1 MTRLT
6 KIITPIALSLTVGLA
21 VTAFTFFPIESKAE
35 TTQVYTPEE
44 TTEPTKKKI
53 KIALLLDT
61 SGSMSGLINQAKSQL
76 WSLVNELS
84 TADCEGEKPELQLAL
99 YHYGNQGLSS
109 QTGYVQKISG
119 FTGELDEISSQLFA
133 LSTNGGEEYCGQV
146 IQSSL
151 NELEWGTN
159 ESDLKFIFIAG
170 NEPFNQGN
178 VDYVQSCANAS
189 DKDIV
194 VNTIFCG
201 DFEEGIRSFWKNG
214 ATIAHGDYM
223 SINHNQQTV
232 YVATPYDTQLDSL
245 NTKLNDTYIYY
256 GNQGKTKYEKQ
267 AKEDLNAESISYEN
281 KVNRAVSKGS
291 SFYRNDTWDLV
302 DKTTDDDIEE
312 VLKEVDEE
320 TLPTEM
326 KVLNETERVQYV
338 EQKSKERAQVQA
350 EINAIKAK
358 RKTYISTNSTSDQ
371 TNLNSE
377 MMKSIKKKAATKNYT
392 FK

>member
-1 MTRLT
+1 MKRLT
-6 KIITPIALSLTVGLA
+6 KIITPVALSLSVGLIA
-21 VTAFTFFPIESKAE
+21 TVISCYPNEARAE
-35 TTQVYTPEE
+35 KTEIY
-44 TTEPTKKKI
+44 TTEQNNDTSKKKI

-84 TADCEGEKPELQLAL
+84 TANCDGEKPELQLAL

-109 QTGYVQKISG
+109 KNGYVQQISA

-133 LSTNGGEEYCGQV
+133 LTTNGGEEYCGQV
-146 IQSSL
+146 IQAGL
-151 NELEWGTN
+151 NELEWGSN

-170 NEPFNQGN
+170 NEPFDQGS
-178 VDYVQSCANAS
+178 VDYVQSCANAR

-201 DFEEGIRSFWKNG
+201 NFQEGINSFWKNG

-223 SINHNQQTV
+223 SIDHNQQTV
-232 YVATPYDTQLDSL
+232 YVPTPYDSRLDSL
-245 NTKLNDTYIYY
+245 NTRLNDTYIYY
-256 GNQGKTKYEKQ
+256 GNQGKSKFEKQ
-267 AKEDLNAESISYEN
+267 AKEDRNAQSISYEN
-281 KVNRAVSKGS
+281 KVNRAVSKGG

-302 DKTTDDDIEE
+302 DKTSDKDIEE
-312 VLKEVDEE
+312 VLEHVDES

-326 KVLNETERVQYV
+326 KALNETERIAYV
-338 EQKSKERAQVQA
+338 EQKSKERVKIQT
-350 EINAIKAK
+350 EIARINTK
-358 RKTYISTNSTSDQ
+358 RKTYIAKNSNQDQ

-377 MMKSIKKKAATKNYT
+377 MMRSIKKKAATKNYT
-392 FK
+392 F